1 MGNRQRSSA
10 MEKVKENKI
19 QKYTL
24 PAIVLHW
31 VIAILIIT
39 LFAIGLYMVELP
51 KDVTPSVRK
60 PWFELHKSL
69 GITVFLLL
77 MVRIFWRMTHKP
89 PALPDFI
96 TRKQQNFI
104 NIVHKLFYVSMILQ
118 PVSGYLSSSFSG
130 YKTKIFGLAL
140 PSWGWKDEVYKDFFT
155 EIHEISAMILFA
167 FIVVHLAGLV
177 SHQLKGNGKTILH
190 RMLP

>member
-1 MGNRQRSSA
+1 MD
-10 MEKVKENKI
+10 NKI

-24 PAIVLHW
+24 TAIALHW
-31 VIAILIIT
+31 IIAILIIT

-69 GITVFLLL
+69 GVTVFLLL
-77 MVRIFWRMTHKP
+77 LLRIFWRMTHKP

-104 NIVHKLFYVSMILQ
+104 NIIHKLFYVSMILQ
-118 PVSGYLSSSFSG
+118 PISGYLSSSFSG
-130 YKTKIFGLAL
+130 YKTKLFGLVL
-140 PSWGWKDEVYKDFFT
+140 PYWGWKDEQYNEFFT
-155 EIHEISAMILFA
+155 EIHEVSAMILFA
-167 FIVVHLAGLV
+167 FIVIHLAGIV
-177 SHQLKGNGKTILH
+177 VHKFKGNGKSIMQ